1 MNKYEVTANGIVFG
15 VYEAN
20 TEEEARN
27 LCAQDAGY
35 DNETDMELQ
44 LGQGSQLEARKI
56 KENE

>member
-1 MNKYEVTANGIVFG
+1 MNKYEVTANGAVFG
-15 VYEAN
+15 CYGAN

-44 LGQGSQLEARKI
+44 LGQESQLEARKI